1 MNDNH
6 VSVSDVFAMLLLI
19 ILGIALV
26 GMIDKL
32 DFAFLGEIAK
42 GLY

>member
-6 VSVSDVFAMLLLI
+6 VSASDVFTTLLLI
-19 ILGIALV
+19 VLGIALV

-32 DFAFLGEIAK
+32 DFTFLGEIAK